1 MQVTVSKARIAEKS
15 KKLENTARKRI
26 YEALE
31 EAVEYL
37 SYEVPVDTGA
47 YANSMHLNTRG
58 DNSGAGQ
65 SSRRKQRKQPQDA
78 VLNNMESRLR
88 SSLNSIDLLDGATIV
103 NKAPHAKYVEVR
115 FGIFDQLRDILR

>member
-15 KKLENTARKRI
+15 KKLENAARKRI
-26 YEALE
+26 YEALD